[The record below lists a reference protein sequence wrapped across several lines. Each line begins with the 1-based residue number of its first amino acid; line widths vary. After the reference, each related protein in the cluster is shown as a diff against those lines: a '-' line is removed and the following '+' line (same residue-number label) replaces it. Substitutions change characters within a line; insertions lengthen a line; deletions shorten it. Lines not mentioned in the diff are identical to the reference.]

1 VTSVDELDRRFSPSD
16 ARFRA
21 NLLVDLVANG

>member
-1 VTSVDELDRRFSPSD
+1 VTSVDELDRRFFASG
-16 ARFRA
+16 ARLRA